1 MKVGDIVNVIQD
13 DGEHFPGIS
22 VHSIG
27 EINEEN
33 VVLSIK
39 HYNPTDDDYQ
49 EGVKIKEE
57 FDKK

>member
-13 DGEHFPGIS
+13 DIGDFPGIS

-27 EINEEN
+27 KIDEEN
-33 VVLSIK
+33 VTLSIK
-39 HYNPTDDDYQ
+39 HYNSTDDDYQ